1 MTNNYYGLH
10 NSSQQ
15 EYTGV
20 TEEDLIQQAIRN
32 SMSDAEN
39 QNTRQVINGNGE
51 VRNQPAELRS
61 SARRTLHEDND
72 DEEIEEDN

>member
-1 MTNNYYGLH
+1 MFRASMTNNYYGLH

-39 QNTRQVINGNGE
+39 
-51 VRNQPAELRS
+51 
-61 SARRTLHEDND
+61 
-72 DEEIEEDN
+72 